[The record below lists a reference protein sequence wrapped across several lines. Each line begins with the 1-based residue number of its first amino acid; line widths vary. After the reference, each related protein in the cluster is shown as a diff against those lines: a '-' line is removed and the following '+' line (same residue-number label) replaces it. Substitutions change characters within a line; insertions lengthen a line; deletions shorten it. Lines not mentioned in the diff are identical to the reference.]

1 MMAYNVLITKNNGGW
16 WMNLTTVALALLAFK
31 LLSGKSAP
39 SKAEQPKVD
48 FGSFLNEDTQNLLS
62 CVNKLQDKS
71 LSQEDKTSAIFALIT
86 NPAVISILSN
96 LSPNATPS
104 SDANGNSPP
113 PSEPTPSPAH
123 QNDEGYTFET
133 PSAEAEQAFEPIKN
147 IAGVEVSHK
156 LYSLYDN
163 WYAKKH

>member
-1 MMAYNVLITKNNGGW
+1 
-16 WMNLTTVALALLAFK
+16 MNLTTVALALLAFK
-31 LLSGKSAP
+31 LLSGKPSS

-86 NPAVISILSN
+86 NPAVMSILSN
-96 LSPNATPS
+96 LSPNGSQNNDATS
-104 SDANGNSPP
+104 NSPP
-113 PSEPTPSPAH
+113 TQTDIQQNCR

-156 LYSLYDN
+156 LYHLYDN